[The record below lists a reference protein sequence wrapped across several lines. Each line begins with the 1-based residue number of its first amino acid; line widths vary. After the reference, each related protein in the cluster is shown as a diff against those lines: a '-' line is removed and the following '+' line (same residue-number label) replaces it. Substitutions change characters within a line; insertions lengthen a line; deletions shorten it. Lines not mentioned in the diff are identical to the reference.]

1 MSSDIS
7 TVQLTS
13 QHVVIVTFNKIAG
26 SMFDRWVC
34 DPHQHSFTQWLK
46 CEQKKK
52 KSAREWKKEGRRKKE
67 GRETSGGVECWN
79 MNYRPEQH
87 HLDRENTHHSG
98 EPAHWI
104 RLATGSICTSWN
116 QSHSLIWLG
125 QPHRRK
131 RKLLWSFIKLV
142 LFCAPPHSPTFSM
155 LCILM
160 SFGPTGRVMTVVEVN
175 AKKSP
180 SI

>member
-1 MSSDIS
+1 MWCSWH
-7 TVQLTS
+7 LTRS
-13 QHVVIVTFNKIAG
+13 H
-26 SMFDRWVC
+26 
-34 DPHQHSFTQWLK
+34 DPCLTDEFEINTHLLWLK
-46 CEQKKK
+46 YDQGKKAK
-52 KSAREWKKEGRRKKE
+52 GNESARVKERGLVE
-67 GRETSGGVECWN
+67 GGEESGGVKCWN

-125 QPHRRK
+125 QSHRRK
-131 RKLLWSFIKLV
+131 RKLLCSFIKLV
-142 LFCAPPHSPTFSM
+142 LFCAPPHSPTFGM

>member
-1 MSSDIS
+1 MEP
-7 TVQLTS
+7 TS
-13 QHVVIVTFNKIAG
+13 PHVLFVTFNKITG
-26 SMFDRWVC
+26 SHVWQMSLWYFSTSTLIYSVVKLWA
-34 DPHQHSFTQWLK
+34 K
-46 CEQKKK
+46 EGKKEK
-52 KSAREWKKEGRRKKE
+52 KREPVREWKKEGEKR
-67 GRETSGGVECWN
+67 GGGSE
-79 MNYRPEQH
+79 MLKYELQTELH

-131 RKLLWSFIKLV
+131 RKLLCSLIKLV
-142 LFCAPPHSPTFSM
+142 LFCAPPHPPTFSM
-155 LCILM
+155 LCIPM
-160 SFGPTGRVMTVVEVN
+160 SFGPTGRVMAAVEVN
-175 AKKSP
+175 AKISP